1 MNKVP
6 LVRAPKLPKLNPV
19 YFKYYFYNIRCLW
32 LTSNIG
38 SSCDISCIDS
48 VTKTRYLPKIDSVYI
63 CLVYKCNSQHAFQVS
78 FIFINVLSNHFFN
91 LYTSRTILY
100 NNKLKAY
107 QAVRLRNSMIKWNFK
122 RNRSEN
128 LATSATNLR
137 L

>member
-19 YFKYYFYNIRCLW
+19 YFKYYFYKIRCLS

-48 VTKTRYLPKIDSVYI
+48 VTKSQYLLKIDRMYI
-63 CLVYKCNSQHAFQVS
+63 CLVYECNYQHAFQVS
-78 FIFINVLSNHFFN
+78 LIFINILSNHFFN
-91 LYTSRTILY
+91 LYTSIIILY